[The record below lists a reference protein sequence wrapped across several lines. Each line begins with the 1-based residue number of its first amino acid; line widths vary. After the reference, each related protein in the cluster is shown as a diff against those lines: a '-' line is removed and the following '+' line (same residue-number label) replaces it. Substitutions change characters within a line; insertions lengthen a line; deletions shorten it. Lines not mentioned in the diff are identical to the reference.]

1 MNGKAYPTILMT
13 ATLLLAGAVSTRAQ
27 HENHGQQKPPAQA
40 GNQGNKRMDMQH
52 GSMSMSKMFD
62 DGHDV
67 LAMAYMQNVAAFART
82 LRDRVDSTKPVD
94 PDFARVAVAEMR
106 RSFDTMQQHMTE
118 HKRSM
123 PAEMQS
129 HAAMQ
134 SPAGTQSPSSTQ
146 SGAGMQS
153 HGAMMQGEDQHLLE
167 LRQTLEHLEREVDS
181 DSPRANKISERTAAI
196 IKHIEM
202 MAMSSGGHK
211 DHKM

>member
-1 MNGKAYPTILMT
+1 MTGKAYQTILMT
-13 ATLLLAGAVSTRAQ
+13 AALLLAGAVSTVAQ

-40 GNQGNKRMDMQH
+40 GEESSKQMD
-52 GSMSMSKMFD
+52 GSMNISKMMD

-82 LRDRVDSTKPVD
+82 LKDRVDSAKSVD
-94 PDFARVAVAEMR
+94 ADFARAAVAEMR

-118 HKRSM
+118 HKKTM

-129 HAAMQ
+129 QAGMQSHAGMQ
-134 SPAGTQSPSSTQ
+134 SPSGTQ

-167 LRQTLEHLEREVDS
+167 IRQTLELLERQVDS
-181 DSPRANKISERTAAI
+181 NSPRANKISERAAVI